1 MKTDESMASKRGI
14 LLGLFLA
21 HLSIILDAADNST
34 TGFIVENHQ
43 TVSLTPNRDVNLEFW
58 KANKP
63 GLSIRNFEYSYSTF
77 IVPKTGVY
85 FFDFNSIIKLTNW
98 RGSMTVKIFLNDVE
112 ITQLRSN
119 LYDNGYKTMQITS
132 ARYFDKND
140 VIEVRLNSDFSENV
154 KDLIT
159 NNGFS
164 VYFLANLDNVV
175 GHTMIVNGDR
185 ALPNSLQP
193 TTAGWTTGGL
203 GNFYK
208 HDLFTI
214 SKSEGI
220 YLVTFSPTI
229 SNVLAGF
236 GTSILI
242 NDKVVFKGKLSFDDK
257 TILRQESMALSIILS
272 LKNGDDL
279 SFKVEAQN
287 VGQILSSKTSRSI
300 VRLGDSSTQGFMAVK
315 TDKSTYASSAPA
327 DLMRGVA
334 SDWNVPGEGGFNN
347 SVSYSQ
353 STGEIS
359 LDAGVY
365 KVAIQINVINP
376 SIIPRWFSLQAVRVN
391 SGERLSNLKATT
403 RIDPQVE
410 GTLGISSILQL
421 EHFDSLKFEITSEDN
436 GNDFTVEAGSLISL
450 LRIGDYDGH
459 ILSDFPA
466 YNRVQTGKQFV
477 YTCQYNGLVEPDGYR
492 WIRNQ
497 VEITDS
503 IIFKKDS
510 IKISSVPNSDYEDS
524 YQCKVLIQGTEYPSN
539 VAKLEFYDPYPSLT
553 PDAQSTTSSVDKN
566 ADIGTVLQTF
576 QAEAYKLSPK
586 NQLAKI
592 KLQIISGDPE
602 DVFIFIN
609 VNESSY
615 FNLVLNGTLNYDL
628 TNQYILTIVAKNVDE
643 PTFHPGTYQKTFLH
657 QVKIENVNEHPP
669 KFDLDLYSLSIGEQV
684 PNGTYIGRFLAR
696 DLDSD
701 PITYSMQCKSDEK
714 FFHID
719 PRSGRL
725 TTKAVFDYEE
735 RQTYNLFV
743 QASDGFLYNVTEVV
757 VNIIDLNDNNPV
769 FQISR
774 ASVNVSEGA
783 LRYSSIYQIYATDA
797 DSGINGEI
805 SYSFTKGN
813 DLKRFG
819 INNKGMIYLIN
830 PLDYESVR
838 VYQLH
843 VIAEDRGSPSRSS
856 ELIIEVLVQDLNDL
870 SPIFTQSVYNYVLSP
885 TQAPSDTLF
894 TVYAFDHDRRD
905 RFLRYTIIGSL
916 ANKHFRISFG
926 GSIQLI
932 RTLPLT
938 LQPEFQFLV
947 QATDF
952 GSPAPRSGFAEVIIT
967 SKGAINESHKFN
979 FERCPRTLRI
989 KENSLEFLEGDPQLL
1004 LTDSSNTNHTFSI
1017 TNNDANFRVSPQG
1030 NIVIVN
1036 QLDYEIKQFQE
1047 LEIKASNSKGFE
1059 ARCFVNVFIEDVN
1072 DNSPRA
1078 VVIPAVARI
1087 TTNFPTRSLV
1097 AYLRIQDEDSV
1108 NLAFTYSIVSGNDA
1122 GLFRI
1127 EDGSIFTTKCIS
1139 DKAIGSYT
1147 LSISVY
1153 DGVFTTKQS
1162 LSVVIYKATNKNFD
1176 GHCGLDCNPITF
1188 SLTSTADG
1196 DVTFTNVEQNGRI
1209 LNKTELLEI
1218 IQSPESVN
1226 YIDLEE
1232 GIATSLIEFFADK
1245 YNLVRLNI
1253 TELSVVDNY
1262 RQKRS
1267 TVADPGFLTVKY
1279 VFEVRTTDATLKELN
1294 PIQKNETIEFTKSSK
1309 YRLQTNQELSVV
1321 SDVDECQTNSDQC
1334 DVNAYCVV
1342 FPNTISYTCQC
1353 KDNYEGDG
1361 FTCEEKVEQE
1371 KENVATIIGIGVAAV
1386 VLLVIIVVLAAVFY
1400 KSKVRYM
1407 QDLKKANANANAGIQ
1422 MLSKGD
1428 CE

>member
-1 MKTDESMASKRGI
+1 MRI
-14 LLGLFLA
+14 
-21 HLSIILDAADNST
+21 AD
-34 TGFIVENHQ
+34 
-43 TVSLTPNRDVNLEFW
+43 
-58 KANKP
+58 
-63 GLSIRNFEYSYSTF
+63 IRY
-77 IVPKTGVY
+77 
-85 FFDFNSIIKLTNW
+85 L
-98 RGSMTVKIFLNDVE
+98 
-112 ITQLRSN
+112 Q
-119 LYDNGYKTMQITS
+119 
-132 ARYFDKND
+132 KND
-140 VIEVRLNSDFSENV
+140 VIGVRLRTNFHGDL
-154 KDLIT
+154 KDLI
-159 NNGFS
+159 NGFS
-164 VYFLANLDNVV
+164 IYFFATFENVTGESSV
-175 GHTMIVNGDR
+175 IPVDSHQSKPILVHW
-185 ALPNSLQP
+185 NSQWL
-193 TTAGWTTGGL
+193 TAGL
-203 GNFYK
+203 GKFQRG
-208 HDLFTI
+208 FFGTI
-214 SKSEGI
+214 QRDKEGI
-220 YLVTFSPTI
+220 YLVSFSPMIEQFLADI
-229 SNVLAGF
+229 SV
-236 GTSILI
+236 SILI
-242 NDKVVFKGKLSFDDK
+242 HGNVVCRVKLSVKYDENIRF
-257 TILRQESMALSIILS
+257 RRESITVSVILS
-272 LKNGDDL
+272 LKANDFMNFEIDFPNGFGPML
-279 SFKVEAQN
+279 VP
-287 VGQILSSKTSRSI
+287 KTSKSI
-300 VRLGDSSTQGFMAVK
+300 MKLGSNRAQGLMLVK
-315 TDKSTYASSAPA
+315 THITSFSSDKPA
-327 DLMRGVA
+327 NLMRNFISG
-334 SDWNVPGEGGFNN
+334 DWSLSKEGGFNN
-347 SVSYSQ
+347 NVSYSQ

-365 KVAIQINVINP
+365 KVAIQINVYNP
-376 SIIPRWFSLQAVRVN
+376 SDVPRWFSLQAVRMN
-391 SGERLSNLKATT
+391 STKQLSNLKAKTQINFL
-403 RIDPQVE
+403 RAN
-410 GTLGISSILQL
+410 TLGISSILQL
-421 EHFDSLKFEITSEDN
+421 EQPGILKLELISEDI
-436 GNDFTVEAGSLISL
+436 GDGKDFFVEDGSVISL
-450 LRIGDYDGH
+450 ARIGDYDGH
-459 ILSDFPA
+459 ILSDLP
-466 YNRVQTGKQFV
+466 RVQTGKQFI
-477 YTCQYNGLVEPDGYR
+477 YTCQYNGFIEPDEYR
-492 WIRNQ
+492 WFKNG
-497 VEITDS
+497 VDITANIIGRKNITVDNLDS
-503 IIFKKDS
+503 
-510 IKISSVPNSDYEDS
+510 EDT
-524 YQCKVLIQGTEYPSN
+524 YQCKVKAEGEIYASN
-539 VAKLEFYDPYPSLT
+539 VATVYDPYPSIT
-553 PDAQSTTSSVDKN
+553 PDTQSTTSSVDEN

-592 KLQIISGDPE
+592 ELQIISGDAKNQ
-602 DVFIFIN
+602 FMFIN
-609 VNESSY
+609 GNKSTI
-615 FNLVLNGTLNYDL
+615 FDLVINRSLDYER
-628 TNQYILTIVAKNVDE
+628 TNQHVLTIVAKNVDE
-643 PTFHPGTYQKTFLH
+643 PTFNPGTYQKTFLH
-657 QVKIENVNEHPP
+657 QVKVKNVNEHPP
-669 KFDLDLYSLSIGEQV
+669 KFHLDLYSFSILENHSIG
-684 PNGTYIGRFLAR
+684 TFIGMLFAR

-701 PITYSMQCKSDEK
+701 PITYSMQCKRDEK
-714 FFHID
+714 FFHVD
-719 PRSGRL
+719 PISGFL

>member
-1 MKTDESMASKRGI
+1 ETRI
-14 LLGLFLA
+14 T
-21 HLSIILDAADNST
+21 HLY
-34 TGFIVENHQ
+34 Q
-43 TVSLTPNRDVNLEFW
+43 
-58 KANKP
+58 
-63 GLSIRNFEYSYSTF
+63 
-77 IVPKTGVY
+77 
-85 FFDFNSIIKLTNW
+85 
-98 RGSMTVKIFLNDVE
+98 
-112 ITQLRSN
+112 
-119 LYDNGYKTMQITS
+119 
-132 ARYFDKND
+132 
-140 VIEVRLNSDFSENV
+140 
-154 KDLIT
+154 
-159 NNGFS
+159 
-164 VYFLANLDNVV
+164 
-175 GHTMIVNGDR
+175 
-185 ALPNSLQP
+185 
-193 TTAGWTTGGL
+193 
-203 GNFYK
+203 
-208 HDLFTI
+208 
-214 SKSEGI
+214 
-220 YLVTFSPTI
+220 YL
-229 SNVLAGF
+229 
-236 GTSILI
+236 
-242 NDKVVFKGKLSFDDK
+242 
-257 TILRQESMALSIILS
+257 
-272 LKNGDDL
+272 
-279 SFKVEAQN
+279 
-287 VGQILSSKTSRSI
+287 LSS
-300 VRLGDSSTQGFMAVK
+300 
-315 TDKSTYASSAPA
+315 
-327 DLMRGVA
+327 
-334 SDWNVPGEGGFNN
+334 
-347 SVSYSQ
+347 
-353 STGEIS
+353 
-359 LDAGVY
+359 
-365 KVAIQINVINP
+365 
-376 SIIPRWFSLQAVRVN
+376 RWFSLQAVRVN

-725 TTKAVFDYEE
+725 TTKVPFDYEL
-735 RQTYNLFV
+735 RQTYNFFI
-743 QASDGFLYNVTEVV
+743 QASDGFSYSETEVKI
-757 VNIIDLNDNNPV
+757 NIIDVNDNQPV
-769 FQISR
+769 FKYLS

-783 LRYSSIYQIYATDA
+783 LPFSSVYQIYATDA
-797 DSGINGEI
+797 DFNDQIRYI
-805 SYSFTKGN
+805 ITQGN
-813 DLKRFG
+813 NAKKFFITGQTIHL
-819 INNKGMIYLIN
+819 NSS
-830 PLDYESVR
+830 LDYESTKS
-838 VYQLH
+838 YQLH
-843 VIAEDRGSPSRSS
+843 ITAQDNRGRRSYRD
-856 ELIIEVLVQDLNDL
+856 LLVNVLVQDVNDNDP
-870 SPIFTQSVYNYVLSP
+870 SFTQSVYEYEL
-885 TQAPSDTLF
+885 TQQTLF
-894 TVYAFDHDRRD
+894 KTLFRVNATDPDETNRQMLFS
-905 RFLRYTIIGSL
+905 IKGSL
-916 ANKHFRISFG
+916 AKEYFRILRN
-926 GSIQLI
+926 GSVQMIKS
-932 RTLPLT
+932 
-938 LQPEFQFLV
+938 LQESEFRFFV
-947 QATDF
+947 QVSDNPHY
-952 GSPAPRSGFAEVIIT
+952 GSPRKGFAEVII
-967 SKGAINESHKFN
+967 KNKE
-979 FERCPRTLRI
+979 PI
-989 KENSLEFLEGDPQLL
+989 KEARKDP
-1004 LTDSSNTNHTFSI
+1004 
-1017 TNNDANFRVSPQG
+1017 P
-1030 NIVIVN
+1030 
-1036 QLDYEIKQFQE
+1036 K
-1047 LEIKASNSKGFE
+1047 
-1059 ARCFVNVFIEDVN
+1059 VFIT
-1072 DNSPRA
+1072 PT
-1078 VVIPAVARI
+1078 IARL
-1087 TTNFPTRSLV
+1087 TTNFPTGSLV
-1097 AYLRIQDEDSV
+1097 ANVKIQSEDSV
-1108 NLAFTYSIVSGNDA
+1108 NLAFTYSIVSGNKA

-1127 EDGSIFTTKCIS
+1127 EDGNIFTTKCID

-1147 LSISVY
+1147 MSISVY

-1162 LSVVIYKATNKNFD
+1162 LSVVVYKATNKNFD

-1218 IQSPESVN
+1218 IRSPESVN

-1232 GIATSLIEFFADK
+1232 GIATSLIDFFADK

-1262 RQKRS
+1262 RQKRAA
-1267 TVADPGFLTVKY
+1267 VIDPGFLTVKY
-1279 VFEVRTTDATLKELN
+1279 VFEVKTTDATLKELN
-1294 PIQKNETIEFTKSSK
+1294 PIQKNETIEFTKSSN
-1309 YRLQTNQELSVV
+1309 YRLQTNPKFSAL